1 MNFKKLLLV
10 LCLTTMVMF
19 SLLLGFSYAWYATA
33 TSTSFDIK
41 TPTSDKIIV
50 DFATSKYISTTTGVP
65 LTEEEVPTKADKT
78 AFTVKANSSMNMT
91 AKYTILLQDITIDE
105 KLKNSNFKWQLLKDE
120 TSVAIG
126 DFANIGNS
134 TTFDLYTTSLVL
146 NATDADN
153 YELRVWLHETGEVQN
168 DLMNKPFSATVA
180 IKTFLSY

>member
-41 TPTSDKIIV
+41 TPTSDKIV
-50 DFATSKYISTTTGVP
+50 VEFATSKYISTTTGIP
-65 LTEEEVPTKADKT
+65 LTEAEVPTKADKT
-78 AFTVKANSSMNMT
+78 IFTVKANSSMSMT
-91 AKYTILLQDITIDE
+91 AKYTVLLQDITIDE
-105 KLKNSNFKWQLLKDE
+105 NLKNSSFKWQLLKDD
-120 TSVAIG
+120 TSVANG
-126 DFANIGNS
+126 DFANIGDS
-134 TTFDLYTTSLVL
+134 TTLDLYTTSLVL

-168 DLMNKPFSATVA
+168 ELMDKPFLATGA
-180 IKTFLSY
+180 IQTFLSY